1 MRDTLTAGH
10 PARFFARVAAA
21 AGSLFLVAATASA
34 QAEIK
39 VNDTTSFKLGVLLQ
53 PQADWTQDATGGYDQ
68 NLFLRRARIVLG
80 GQLARNV
87 TFFLETDSPN
97 LGKTVGGT
105 KAISTGF
112 TLQDAFVE
120 WKLADALTV
129 DAGLMFIPLCRN
141 CYESAGT
148 LLPIDYG
155 ASSFLES
162 GPTQSVVSRDTGFQA
177 RGYLAHNR
185 LEYRVGAFQ
194 GARESASRNSFRSA
208 GHVQYAFL
216 DTESGFFTTGT
227 YLGKKKVL
235 TIGGGYD
242 VQSDYKAF
250 SGDAFFDRPIGA
262 AGAVTLQA
270 DLIHYDGGRTFNLPR
285 QNDLLVEGGYLFTK
299 ARVMPWVKL
308 ETQRLSAGGSAG
320 DQNRYQGG
328 LSYFHQGQNVN
339 VKAGYG
345 VIDPK
350 VGKNLHLFTVQL
362 QIFYF

>member
-1 MRDTLTAGH
+1 MNDDQLQ
-10 PARFFARVAAA
+10 
-21 AGSLFLVAATASA
+21 AGSAPPAPGGL
-34 QAEIK
+34 
-39 VNDTTSFKLGVLLQ
+39 
-53 PQADWTQDATGGYDQ
+53 DAGRGRGYDQ
-68 NLFLRRARIVLG
+68 NLFLGAPASSWGAARAQRDVLPRDR
-80 GQLARNV
+80 Q
-87 TFFLETDSPN
+87 SN
-97 LGKTVGGT
+97 LGKTVVG
-105 KAISTGF
+105 KKVISSGF

-120 WKLADALTV
+120 WKVADALIV

-141 CYESAGT
+141 CYQSAGS

-155 ASSFLES
+155 ASSFLQS

-194 GARESASRNSFRSA
+194 GARDSASRNSFRSA

-250 SGDAFFDRPIGA
+250 AGDAFFDHPIGA

-270 DLIHYDGGRTFNLPR
+270 DGRIVDGGQTFKLPR
-285 QNDLLVEGGYLFTK
+285 QNGLLVEGGYLFTK
-299 ARVMPWVKL
+299 ARVRPGVKL
-308 ETQRLSAGGSAG
+308 ETQRLRAGGCAG
-320 DQNRYQGG
+320 DQSRYQGG
-328 LSYFHQGQNVN
+328 LRISIRPERQHQGPDTSS
-339 VKAGYG
+339 
-345 VIDPK
+345 IRR
-350 VGKNLHLFTVQL
+350 
-362 QIFYF
+362 